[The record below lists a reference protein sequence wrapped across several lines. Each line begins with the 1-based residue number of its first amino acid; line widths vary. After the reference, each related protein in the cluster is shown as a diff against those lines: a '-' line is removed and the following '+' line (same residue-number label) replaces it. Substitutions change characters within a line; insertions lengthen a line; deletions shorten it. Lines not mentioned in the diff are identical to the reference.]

1 MTNDELGS
9 ATIALLR
16 AIYNADGSKLHRADI
31 NYNDKILLQRLDI
44 LESQELIAP
53 ADDEFVCGDG
63 SFGIVYN
70 SYVITAK
77 GIDYLDR
84 SDQAAAEK
92 ANAEHRSEQ
101 QHRKESQRFWIQL
114 LVTGFFSI
122 LSVALGAI
130 LQAKTDWMD
139 WLTNLFP

>member
-9 ATIALLR
+9 ASIALLR
-16 AIYNADGSKLHRADI
+16 EIYNAEGSKLRRSDI
-31 NYNDKILLQRLDI
+31 DYDDTILLQRLDI
-44 LESQELIAP
+44 LYSQELIAP
-53 ADDEFVCGDG
+53 ADDEFIHGDG

-84 SDQAAAEK
+84 LDQAAAEK
-92 ANAEHRSEQ
+92 AKAEHRSEQ
-101 QHRKESQRFWIQL
+101 QQRKATHRSWIQFGITCIVSL
-114 LVTGFFSI
+114 
-122 LSVALGAI
+122 LSVALGAF
-130 LQAKTDWMD
+130 LEAKTDWMD

>member
-16 AIYNADGSKLHRADI
+16 AIYNADDSKLHRADI
-31 NYNDKILLQRLDI
+31 NYNDKILLQRLDL
-44 LESQELIAP
+44 LESQGLIAP
-53 ADDEFVCGDG
+53 ADDEFVHGDG

-84 SDQAAAEK
+84 LDQAAAEK
-92 ANAEHRSEQ
+92 AKAEHRSEQ
-101 QHRKESQRFWIQL
+101 QQRKEAHRSWIQL
-114 LVTGFFSI
+114 AVTCVISL
-122 LSVALGAI
+122 LSAVLGAI

-139 WLTNLFP
+139 WLIKLLP